1 MLGHADIIHGFA
13 THAPALGRA
22 RRIVTLFDVFSAL
35 PSSAEWQEPRSRR
48 RKKRQYR
55 ALART
60 CRHVIA
66 ISEAT
71 RRDFV
76 QFTGYPEERIDV
88 VYGGISSNY
97 TPGAA
102 GRRAELVKQYSLPE
116 RYAFYLGAPVARKN
130 VNRLIEAYAQSGIT
144 GEIDLVIGGSTTA
157 GTEPLMALARDL
169 AIADRVHFIGYVR
182 EEDKPG
188 LYACAEAFLFPT
200 FYEGLGLPLLEAM
213 ACGTPVMAGN
223 RGAAPEIV
231 SKYGVIVN
239 PYDTRGIAAGIGE
252 VVGMGAAVEAVPYAQ
267 AFTWQRCAEETVAV
281 YERVM
286 AANSNEWMRA
296 Q

>member
-1 MLGHADIIHGFA
+1 
-13 THAPALGRA
+13 
-22 RRIVTLFDVFSAL
+22 
-35 PSSAEWQEPRSRR
+35 
-48 RKKRQYR
+48 
-55 ALART
+55 
-60 CRHVIA
+60 
-66 ISEAT
+66 
-71 RRDFV
+71 
-76 QFTGYPEERIDV
+76 
-88 VYGGISSNY
+88 
-97 TPGAA
+97 
-102 GRRAELVKQYSLPE
+102 
-116 RYAFYLGAPVARKN
+116 
-130 VNRLIEAYAQSGIT
+130 
-144 GEIDLVIGGSTTA
+144 
-157 GTEPLMALARDL
+157 
-169 AIADRVHFIGYVR
+169 
-182 EEDKPG
+182 
-188 LYACAEAFLFPT
+188 
-200 FYEGLGLPLLEAM
+200 M